1 MQIGGVLTVES
12 NGRVLLD
19 LAGDLI
25 PTQVTRGAQ
34 QPTHPSLIHGAASGQ
49 QITLIACCEAGGTTA
64 IGQETTTNQLIRA
77 QAAVIGTLLRDADDQ
92 VFAGVRVRLSHL
104 NKWANM
110 TGISVQTSHAD
121 KDGERNGPM
130 YVGLLNPV
138 REHYC
143 RLEARGIGVSLKWR
157 QEMSLG
163 NRSTAW
169 TRELHATETIEF
181 CVESD
186 IPRAWHEYSEIYGG
200 IQDLVTLATQSACE
214 VGDKHLEIATDG
226 FPMSTAD
233 LHYRTTQSSAK
244 DDAASVD
251 TLFTL
256 DNIEPFAESFVEWM
270 SLREKLGTSLA
281 VLFGLDYMPVGYLD
295 DQLFNVAAAAEGM
308 HAALRPDASALNGV
322 VHNNIEKLIKS
333 AVQQSDQDAV
343 VADWVSDAVGSNRP
357 GFSQRCRE
365 LSEIPDP
372 EAVKYLLGDVT
383 QWARW
388 LRDARNSVG
397 HATGQ
402 LGNKMPDH
410 ALHPLFTVT
419 KGLLHLV
426 LMSRLG
432 LGPDVRRA

>member
-1 MQIGGVLTVES
+1 
-12 NGRVLLD
+12 
-19 LAGDLI
+19 
-25 PTQVTRGAQ
+25 
-34 QPTHPSLIHGAASGQ
+34 
-49 QITLIACCEAGGTTA
+49 
-64 IGQETTTNQLIRA
+64 
-77 QAAVIGTLLRDADDQ
+77 
-92 VFAGVRVRLSHL
+92 
-104 NKWANM
+104 
-110 TGISVQTSHAD
+110 
-121 KDGERNGPM
+121 M

-143 RLEARGIGVSLKWR
+143 RLETRGVGVSLKWR

-186 IPRAWHEYSEIYGG
+186 IPRAWHEFSEIYGG
-200 IQDLVTLATQSACE
+200 VQDLITLATQSACE

-226 FPMSTAD
+226 SPMSTAD

-244 DDAASVD
+244 EDAASVD

-256 DNIEPFAESFVEWM
+256 KDMEPFDQSFAAWM

-308 HAALRPDASALNGV
+308 HAALRPDASALDDQ
-322 VHNNIEKLIKS
+322 VHKNVKKLIKA
-333 AVQQSDQDAV
+333 AVQLSNQDAM
-343 VADWVSDAVGSNRP
+343 VADWLSNAVGSNRP
-357 GFSQRCRE
+357 GFIQRCRE
-365 LSEIPDP
+365 LAEIPDP

-402 LGNKMPDH
+402 LSNKMPDH

-432 LGPDVRRA
+432 LGPDVQMSAVRRTWGHSARQFKDVVAAASGP